1 MKKQL
6 VILSLSFSL
15 ILVAF
20 AADSKSVYKKIL
32 RDESVDLNK
41 IRAQVE
47 KIIVIEPNYIVI
59 KIASDKKIPQINLVD
74 VQESDFV
81 QRKIKII
88 VRDNNELKAI
98 LQSGLD
104 VWDKRQGSITGQAFD
119 YQIEELTNI
128 GINVELL
135 SH

>member
-15 ILVAF
+15 ILVTF
-20 AADSKSVYKKIL
+20 ATDNKLVYKKIL
-32 RDESVDLNK
+32 RDVSVDLNK

-59 KIASDKKIPQINLVD
+59 KIAPDKKIPQINLVD

-104 VWDKRQGSITGQAFD
+104 IWDKRQGSITGQAFD